1 MTDLTLY
8 YTHNLNPRV
17 AVAAARHLALPMRYV
32 RFEPMGA
39 DREACRP
46 MNPNTLAPIL
56 VENGNSLWETDAI
69 VLRLAK
75 LADSGFWPD
84 EHAAAIMQW
93 VSWSAHHFT
102 RAGDTFYFENIIVR
116 RYMDRAPD
124 QRALASAEDDFHRL
138 ARILDNVLAQRDWL
152 VGGGLTYAD
161 FRVATVLPFAG
172 PALLPVVGYEN
183 IVKWHGRLNELAA
196 WREPFAGL
204 DERALPLAGQTN
216 KLPLAGVT
224 A

>member
-75 LADSGFWPD
+75 LADTGFWPD
-84 EHAAAIMQW
+84 EHAAEMMQW

-102 RAGDTFYFENIIVR
+102 RAGDVFYFENIIVP
-116 RYMDRAPD
+116 RYMDRGPD
-124 QRALASAEDDFHRL
+124 QRALASAEDDFHRF
-138 ARILDNVLAQRDWL
+138 ARILNGVLAQREWL
-152 VGGGLTYAD
+152 VGGRLTYAD
-161 FRVATVLPFAG
+161 FRVATALPFAER
-172 PALLPVVGYEN
+172 ALLPVAGYEN
-183 IVKWHGRLNELAA
+183 IVKWHGRLNELVA

-204 DERALPLAGQTN
+204 DDGIRPIMEEAHSLPLAG
-216 KLPLAGVT
+216 
-224 A
+224 